1 MKRILSKGNE
11 SLSVGMFEP
20 VTAKK
25 FRAGL
30 FVMFQ
35 TELYLFRARA

>member
-1 MKRILSKGNE
+1 MGK
-11 SLSVGMFEP
+11 FEL

-35 TELYLFRARA
+35 TELYLFAARE